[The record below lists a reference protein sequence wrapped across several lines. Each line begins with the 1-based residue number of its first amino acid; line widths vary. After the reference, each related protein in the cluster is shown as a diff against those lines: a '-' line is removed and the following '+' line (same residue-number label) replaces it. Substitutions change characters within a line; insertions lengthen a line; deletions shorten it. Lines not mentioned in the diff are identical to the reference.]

1 MATLYGQNFRVWMN
15 ISQTDDN
22 ISYRV
27 IGASTNCTVNLTS
40 NVSDTTH
47 KDIVGIF
54 GRPESLS
61 RSGTVTVESL
71 CIDSLE
77 VFLKRI
83 LSRKPMLIRWDESVE
98 QDAMN
103 QQPVEAGFHRFA
115 MAYITDFT
123 LTANN
128 RENCTLSATFSLT
141 SEPALDSDVEWSD
154 EDVFTQTKGQK
165 VRLLI
170 NPSNGL
176 GVIAAALNLQFH
188 ISVATENST
197 TKDTVSDWEA
207 IEPTSISYD
216 ISCTALIR
224 SGETI
229 TSQERSYESNDFEEM
244 LASGSQLPWQLA
256 EMTGANNRTVG
267 LVRASGN
274 AICTAV
280 TLTGPNRQK
289 ATVDLQMQGVGPYQ
303 VPS

>member
-15 ISQTDDN
+15 ISPNDDS
-22 ISYRV
+22 IDYRV
-27 IGASTNCTVNLTS
+27 IGASTNCTVNLTA
-40 NVSDTTH
+40 NVADTTH
-47 KDIVGIF
+47 KDIIGIF
-54 GRPESLS
+54 GRPDSVS

-71 CIDSLE
+71 CINSFDF
-77 VFLKRI
+77 FLKKI
-83 LSRKPMLIRWDESVE
+83 LERKPMLIRWDESL
-98 QDAMN
+98 DNGTMN
-103 QQPVEAGFHRFA
+103 QLPVEAPGHRFA
-115 MAYITDFT
+115 MAYVTDFT
-123 LTANN
+123 LAANN
-128 RENCTLSATFSLT
+128 RENCTLSATFTLT
-141 SEPALDSDVEWSD
+141 SEPSGDSDIEWSD
-154 EDVFTQTKGQK
+154 EDEYTQTKGQK

-188 ISVATENST
+188 ISVSTENST

-229 TSQERSYESNDFEEM
+229 TSQARSYGIEEIVEM
-244 LASGSQLPWQLA
+244 FASGSQLPWQLA
-256 EMTGANNRTVG
+256 EMNGANNRAVG
-267 LVRASGN
+267 RVMVSGD

-280 TLTGPNRQK
+280 TLNGPNRQK